1 MNQTHFSRIKK
12 LLEAS
17 GLLSQAKQEPIVDFD
32 FSNDTILITGAAGT
46 IGSGIAKQL
55 ITCSFKQL
63 VLLDNAE
70 TPFYF
75 LQKELE
81 PSQISNLHFVL
92 SDIRD
97 EDAMKEL
104 FETWKPSLVFHT
116 AAYKHVPLMESNP
129 YEAVRLNVFGTK
141 ILADLALQNGTKKFV
156 FISTDKA
163 ANPISVMGMT
173 KRIAENYLKGLDT
186 LNKTG
191 FLITRFGNVLGS
203 NGSLIPVF
211 KNQIQTQNTLSITH
225 KDVTRYFIDKDRAC
239 HLVLTIGSKDQWTS
253 TMFTFDMGEP
263 IKIIDLA
270 KVFIELQTISSGSAI
285 QINYTGLR
293 PGEKLHEDL
302 ISDSEEL
309 SPTEYDDIWYI
320 LPKQKTEP
328 VICNLEPLQSIK
340 AFQTPSD
347 IKRMISK
354 FCQENL

>member
-1 MNQTHFSRIKK
+1 MNQTNFSRIKK
-12 LLEAS
+12 LLDDS
-17 GLLSQAKQEPIVDFD
+17 GLLSEAKQEPTVDFD
-32 FSNDTILITGAAGT
+32 FSNETILITGAAGT

-55 ITCSFKQL
+55 IKCTFKQL

-70 TPFYF
+70 TPLYF

-81 PSQISNLHFVL
+81 PLQLNNLHFIL
-92 SDIRD
+92 SDVRD

-104 FETWKPSLVFHT
+104 FENWKPSLVFHT
-116 AAYKHVPLMESNP
+116 AAYKHVPMMESNP

-173 KRIAENYLKGLDT
+173 KRIAENHLNGLNT
-186 LNKTG
+186 LNKTR

-211 KNQIQTQNTLSITH
+211 KNQIQTQNILSITH
-225 KDVTRYFIDKDRAC
+225 KDVTRYFINKDIAC
-239 HLVLTIGSKDQWTS
+239 HLVLKIGSLEQWTS
-253 TMFTFDMGEP
+253 NVFTFDMGEP

-270 KVFIELQTISSGSAI
+270 KVFIELQTINPNSNI
-285 QINYTGLR
+285 KINYIGLR
-293 PGEKLHEDL
+293 PGEKLHEDM
-302 ISDSEEL
+302 ISITEKL
-309 SPTEYDDIWYI
+309 SPTDYDDIWYI
-320 LPKQKTEP
+320 LPKHKTKATEL
-328 VICNLEPLQSIK
+328 NLKKLQNIK
-340 AFQTPSD
+340 AFQTASD
-347 IKRMISK
+347 IKNRISK